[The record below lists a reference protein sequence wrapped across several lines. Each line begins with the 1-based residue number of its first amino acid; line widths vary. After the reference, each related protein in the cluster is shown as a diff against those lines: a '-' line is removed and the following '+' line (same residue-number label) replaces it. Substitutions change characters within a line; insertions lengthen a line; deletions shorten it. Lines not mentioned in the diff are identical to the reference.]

1 MKDPITVIAEIG
13 VNHNG
18 DIKLAKEC
26 ISAAANSGANIVK
39 FQTFISNKLVTK
51 NAPKAGYQKEDS
63 EVDESQLEMLEKLEL
78 SVNDH
83 YVLKDYAE
91 NLGLEFLSSAFDIE
105 SLEFLETL
113 NPKRIK
119 IPSGE
124 LNNYIFLREV
134 GRLNKP
140 TILSTGMSTIDEV
153 CEAIKTL
160 QENGL
165 SKNNLTI
172 LQCNTQYPTPPK
184 DVNLAAMK
192 MMQHKFNVKVGL
204 SDHTIGTAVAI
215 AAASLG
221 ATLIEKHLTLNKQL
235 PGPDHKASLE
245 PKEFKD
251 MVENIRI
258 VEDAL
263 GSAEKIVSTSESK
276 NRLIARKSIV
286 ALKDIKKGELFSEE
300 NLTVKRPGNGISPMN
315 WQSLIGKKSNKDY
328 FADELIDI

>member
-1 MKDPITVIAEIG
+1 MQDPITVIAEIG

-18 DIKLAKEC
+18 DIELAKEC
-26 ISAAANSGANIVK
+26 ISAAAKSGANIVK

-51 NAPKAGYQKEDS
+51 NAQKAGYQKIDS
-63 EVDESQLEMLEKLEL
+63 EVDESQLEMLEKFEL
-78 SVNDH
+78 SANDH

-160 QENGL
+160 KENGL
-165 SKNNLTI
+165 SKKNLTI

-184 DVNLAAMK
+184 DVNLAAMQ

-204 SDHTIGTAVAI
+204 SDHTIGMAVAI

-245 PKEFKD
+245 PQEFKD

-263 GSAEKIVSTSESK
+263 GTPNKIVSNSESK